1 MNRRPAAHRGTT
13 TGPIHVDALMR
24 RLRLERVNAQRA
36 HVGLPARPVPAS
48 VATAMPVAPLEYTP
62 VAWRHLVGVV
72 AGCVTIFVV
81 TFVVALWLEQAT
93 GYARPAGP
101 RTAVI
106 SPSLPPPS
114 STP

>member
-1 MNRRPAAHRGTT
+1 MKHRGTT
-13 TGPIHVDALMR
+13 TGPIRVDALMR

-36 HVGLPARPVPAS
+36 RVGLPARPVA
-48 VATAMPVAPLEYTP
+48 ATVPVAPLEYTP

-72 AGCVTIFVV
+72 AGCVAIFVV
-81 TFVVALWLEQAT
+81 TFVVALWLKQAT

-101 RTAVI
+101 RSAVTT
-106 SPSLPPPS
+106 PSLPPPS